1 MRIAEMVSIADAFT
15 VLNALLGFSAVI
27 AAFEGNLELAYVL
40 VVLGVLADGL
50 DGMVARRFGSKWLI
64 GDFLDIMADT
74 ATFGMAPSVLMYVT
88 FRDGLGYPDL
98 DLSLLAGR
106 VLVFGV
112 GALVI
117 SLGVLR
123 LARFCYETDNASGDL
138 YFTGLPIPSTALLVA
153 TMLLMGWPGLAVV
166 ALTAVSALLMVS
178 DLKYPKARGWPAMV
192 TGVLGFLLVLTVLW
206 GETLQLVSEF
216 MMYLTF
222 ASNIMYQYLGPF
234 AKGSRV
240 EPLIEEVLDDPRS
253 GPGEPPGDAQ

>member
-1 MRIAEMVSIADAFT
+1 MVSIADAFT

-74 ATFGMAPSVLMYVT
+74 ATFAVAPSVLMYVT
-88 FRDGLGYPDL
+88 FRDGLGDPDL
-98 DLSLLAGR
+98 GLPLLAGR
-106 VLVFGV
+106 MLVFGV

-123 LARFCYETDNASGDL
+123 LARFCYETDDEGGDL

-153 TMLLMGWPGLAVV
+153 AMLLMGWHGLVVV
-166 ALTAVSALLMVS
+166 ALTAVSAVLMVS
-178 DLKYPKARGWPAMV
+178 DLRYPKARGWPAMV

-206 GETLQLVSEF
+206 GDDLQLVSEF

-222 ASNIMYQYLGPF
+222 ASNILYQYLGPF

-240 EPLIEEVLDDPRS
+240 EPLIEEVLEDARS
-253 GPGEPPGDAQ
+253 EPGEGPGMRNSK